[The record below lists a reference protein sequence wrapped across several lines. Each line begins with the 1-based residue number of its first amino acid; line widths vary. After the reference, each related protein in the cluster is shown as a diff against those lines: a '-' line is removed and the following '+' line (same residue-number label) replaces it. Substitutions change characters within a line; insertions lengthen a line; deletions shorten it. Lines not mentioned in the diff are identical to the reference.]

1 MLIHT
6 THIHITCPVMAC
18 VSLLTGGKIVLS
30 GSLSS
35 YRDYYTDETRKHD
48 CSWLN
53 LLIIICQQKIV
64 SSRFCLFSIV
74 VLLMAVCVFLD
85 RPNKLKNTNII
96 THIPSSHLPTIIQI
110 LMNVCLCHSSQK
122 PVSACVDVNTENSAS
137 EYLHPG
143 RTPGSILML
152 CMEGENAYKSF
163 VLINTCVRMDRAWY
177 YCHR

>member
-1 MLIHT
+1 MRVAVNRKVCCL
-6 THIHITCPVMAC
+6 
-18 VSLLTGGKIVLS
+18 IVLS
-30 GSLSS
+30 GALPS
-35 YRDYYTDETRKHD
+35 YREYYTDETRKHD
-48 CSWLN
+48 CSW
-53 LLIIICQQKIV
+53 LIIICQQKIV

-85 RPNKLKNTNII
+85 TKKKQKNTNII
-96 THIPSSHLPTIIQI
+96 THIPSSHLPTIIQT

-122 PVSACVDVNTENSAS
+122 SVSACLDVKTENSAS

-152 CMEGENAYKSF
+152 CMEGENAYQSF

-177 YCHR
+177 YCHP